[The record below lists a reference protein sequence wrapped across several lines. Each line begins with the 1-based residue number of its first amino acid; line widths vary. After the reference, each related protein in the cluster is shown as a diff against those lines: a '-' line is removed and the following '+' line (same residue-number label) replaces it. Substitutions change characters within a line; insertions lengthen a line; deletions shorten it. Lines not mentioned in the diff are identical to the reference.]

1 MRTFAFLVVA
11 TVLTLMALCGTLIAH
26 ATPPTPIYQIVVHP
40 SNPSVVVDRRF
51 LEDAFLKKITI
62 WPSGE
67 VIRPVD
73 LPPDSPIRKR
83 FTEDVLK
90 RSVEDVK
97 SYWQQRIF
105 SGHDVPPPELD
116 TDEDVVTYVVEHG
129 GAVGYVSGSADLRGT
144 KVLAVR

>member
-1 MRTFAFLVVA
+1 MRAFAIFIAA
-11 TVLTLMALCGTLIAH
+11 TVLTLMALCGTLIAQ
-26 ATPPTPIYQIVVHP
+26 ATPPTPIYRIVVHP
-40 SNPSVVVDRRF
+40 NNPKDVVDRRF

-97 SYWQQRIF
+97 GYWQQRIF

-116 TDEDVVTYVVEHG
+116 NDEDVVRYVVEHG

-144 KVLAVR
+144 KVIAVR